1 MFTIKF
7 RFDVKE
13 VLSFFHRKSTHDLSG
28 IEATTSQLRDSRT
41 DGFGGSHGNL
51 SSLGNNSP
59 LFCKNKKQYL
69 YPHQENRTSSKQ
81 GSHPG
86 TEQIKRWEYSLEHLL
101 ADRC

>member
-1 MFTIKF
+1 MIHF

-28 IEATTSQLRDSRT
+28 IETNTSIGEIRS

-51 SSLGNNSP
+51 SSLGNISP
-59 LFCKNKKQYL
+59 VFSKHKKQGL
-69 YPHQENRTSSKQ
+69 YPQQETRTSSKM
-81 GSHPG
+81 SSNPS